1 MATRYSLLLLL
12 VAACGGANS
21 NADAGTDGAGGPGL
35 ARAAYCAAMAEA
47 RCAVFAGCCTRYA
60 VAADCLAEQETYC
73 ESRAA
78 QNEANGRRYNGP
90 AALECV
96 ARWSGFAAPGGA
108 CTVADPRSAAYLAF
122 IETCSHVWSEG
133 TAAPGESCGPDVGAN
148 CAPQD
153 GGEVVCYT
161 RGTADAGV
169 SECEFQAFIP
179 EGMPCPSYGP
189 CAPGTHCD
197 VDLVCAA
204 NRTVGAACDPA
215 RRFDCGPPFLCVGA
229 ICVLAPLELVCEEA
243 DDDLPP

>member
-1 MATRYSLLLLL
+1 MATRTTLLLVL
-12 VAACGGANS
+12 VAACGGSNS
-21 NADAGTDGAGGPGL
+21 GADAGTDAVAGPGL
-35 ARAAYCAAMAEA
+35 ARATYCAAMAEA

-78 QNEANGRRYNGP
+78 QNEANGRRYNGS
-90 AALECV
+90 AASECV
-96 ARWSGFAAPGGA
+96 ARWSGFAAPSGV
-108 CTVADPRSAAYLAF
+108 CTVADPRSDAYLTY
-122 IETCSHVWSEG
+122 IEICSRVWSQG
-133 TAAPGESCGPDVGAN
+133 TAAPGESCGPEVGAN

-153 GGEVVCYT
+153 GGQVPCVGRVV
-161 RGTADAGV
+161 GDAQV
-169 SECEFQAFIP
+169 SKCEFHPFIP

-215 RRFDCGPPFLCVGA
+215 RRFDCGPPFLCVDTTCRL
-229 ICVLAPLELVCEEA
+229 IPLEPVCEEA
-243 DDDLPP
+243 DDDLFP